1 MVKQSEGQKVV
12 FDRSRLYEL
21 LVYAAMWLLVLLFP
35 LLNEALQSSRG
46 LDFSWS
52 DVGRW
57 WLGAIP
63 FLLLFVIHNHILIPK
78 LLFEGRGKW
87 YAAATFS
94 LLLLFGYVQYTSL
107 ETKREHFRREMEQNF
122 PQEMLQRH
130 EPRQNGMPTE
140 GRVPM
145 HERVP
150 SQERPGQEAVLGLPA
165 QTPPPPHAAMRGPL
179 GLPAPF
185 LMNLIMAVL
194 MLGMN
199 LGIVYMFKYQREQE
213 NRRALEHMRQQDELK
228 YLKAQI
234 NPHFFMNMLNN
245 IHAMVETDTEKA
257 QDMILELSKLMR
269 YVLYGGE
276 NHMTT
281 FANEVH
287 FLQSYIAIMRQ
298 RYPDSKVG
306 ISLDV
311 PSNPSD
317 ALRLPPLLF
326 IPFVENAFKHGIS
339 YRRRSEVEVAL
350 EAAGGRI
357 LFHCRNTKPLAEAGA
372 KKPAGGVGLEN
383 VRRRLDLIY
392 GDTYFLDLDDREEE
406 YIVTLKIP
414 CI

>member
-63 FLLLFVIHNHILIPK
+63 FMLLFVVHNHILIPK

-87 YAAATFS
+87 YAVS
-94 LLLLFGYVQYTSL
+94 VICLLIFFGYVQYTSL
-107 ETKREHFRREMEQNF
+107 ETRREHFRKEMVRKP
-122 PQEMLQRH
+122 PQEV
-130 EPRQNGMPTE
+130 MP
-140 GRVPM
+140 
-145 HERVP
+145 
-150 SQERPGQEAVLGLPA
+150 GLPA
-165 QTPPPPHAAMRGPL
+165 QVPPPPHVRPRGPM

-185 LMNLIMAVL
+185 LMNLVMAVL

-213 NRRALEHMRQQDELK
+213 NRRALEHMRLQDELK

-269 YVLYGGE
+269 YVLYEGE

-311 PSNPSD
+311 PTNPSD

>member
-1 MVKQSEGQKVV
+1 MVNTDGQKVV

-21 LVYAAMWLLVLLFP
+21 LVYAIIWLIVLLFP

-46 LDFSWS
+46 LEFSWV
-52 DVGRW
+52 DAGHW
-57 WLGAIP
+57 WLGAVP
-63 FLLLFVIHNHILIPK
+63 YFLLFLVHNHILIPK

-94 LLLLFGYVQYTSL
+94 LLLLFGYVQYTSQ
-107 ETKREHFRREMEQNF
+107 ETRREHFRREIEQKL
-122 PQEMLQRH
+122 P
-130 EPRQNGMPTE
+130 
-140 GRVPM
+140 
-145 HERVP
+145 
-150 SQERPGQEAVLGLPA
+150 QEAVLGLPA
-165 QTPPPPHAAMRGPL
+165 QVPPPPHARPRGPM

-185 LMNLIMAVL
+185 LMNQIMAVL

-199 LGIVYMFKYQREQE
+199 LGIVYMFKYQREPE
-213 NRRALEHMRQQDELK
+213 NRRALEHMRLQDELK

-269 YVLYGGE
+269 YVLYEGE

-414 CI
+414 CL